1 MTFFSKIF
9 GPVRYLG
16 VDIGTASLKIAEI
29 EQKSGAK
36 PELTNYGYLESFDYL
51 DRSNAAFQTST
62 LRLEERQIAS
72 YINALMKQG
81 GIKPAPVIASLPSF
95 SSFTTL
101 VEMPQLSDTEIAQSM
116 KLQAAQY
123 IPVPIEN
130 AVLDWMRVGERVD
143 EDGIKKQQ
151 LFLISVSKEIVA
163 RYTNIFKLA
172 GLELKALEIEGLSL
186 ARALATTAGETMLIM
201 DIGSRSSVLLVAE
214 SGLPKFLSQTDF
226 AGGSLTQAVATGLGL
241 AERRAEDIKRHRG
254 LTATGGEYEL
264 FTVIQPLLDVIINE
278 GTRVIKNYETS
289 YRGKI
294 KKVILSGG
302 GANLPGLERYAAKE
316 FGLPVAKAQ
325 PFGNLSY
332 PETLSPIVGELGPL
346 FSVVIGLGLRV

>member
-1 MTFFSKIF
+1 MSFFSKIF
-9 GPVRYLG
+9 GPSRYLG

-29 EQKSGAK
+29 EHKSGVK
-36 PELTNYGYLESFDYL
+36 PELKNYGYLESFDYL
-51 DRSNAAFQTST
+51 ERSNAAFQTST
-62 LRLEERQIAS
+62 LHLEERQIAS
-72 YINALMKQG
+72 YIRTLMKQS
-81 GIKPAPVIASLPSF
+81 GISPAPVIASLPSF

-101 VEMPQLSDTEIAQSM
+101 VEMPQLSESEIAQSM

-130 AVLDWMRVGERVD
+130 AALDWMKVGERVD
-143 EDGIKKQQ
+143 EDGTKKLQ
-151 LFLISVSKEIVA
+151 LFLISVSNEVIA
-163 RYTNIFKLA
+163 RYKNIFKLT

-186 ARALATTAGETMLIM
+186 ARALSSASEETTLIV

-214 SGLPKFLSQTDF
+214 HGLPKFLSQTDF

-241 AERRAEDIKRHRG
+241 SERRAEDIKRRRG
-254 LTATGGEYEL
+254 LTASGGEYEL

-294 KKVILSGG
+294 KKVVLSGG
-302 GANLPGLERYAAKE
+302 GANLPGLERYAVKE
-316 FGLPVAKAQ
+316 FGLPVAKAK
-325 PFGNLSY
+325 PFSSVVY
-332 PETLSPIVGELGPL
+332 PESLSPVVGELGPL
-346 FSVVIGLGLRV
+346 LSVAIGLGLRV